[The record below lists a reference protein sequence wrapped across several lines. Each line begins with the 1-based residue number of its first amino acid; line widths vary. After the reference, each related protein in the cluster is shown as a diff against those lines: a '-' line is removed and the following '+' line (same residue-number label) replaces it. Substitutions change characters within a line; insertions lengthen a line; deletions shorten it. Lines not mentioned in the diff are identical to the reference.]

1 MLIKTTKTFHTMK
14 YFESY
19 SISYNCLLLYLFGW
33 VVVVFAIPGPDFS
46 FYWFSANFTF
56 VSAYSVV
63 GGGGGGPRTRGRA
76 HCYWPLCW
84 FSVCQKHCVV
94 VAPLL
99 SSAPPL
105 GILLGKNKI
114 FIRKIENLMGNFLTL
129 TVNVTKRVNG
139 RH

>member
-1 MLIKTTKTFHTMK
+1 MK

-63 GGGGGGPRTRGRA
+63 GGGGGALGLGVGHIATGLSAGSVFVRNIVLLLHR
-76 HCYWPLCW
+76 CYHQPHHWGFYW
-84 FSVCQKHCVV
+84 VKTKF
-94 VAPLL
+94 LL
-99 SSAPPL
+99 ERL
-105 GILLGKNKI
+105 KI
-114 FIRKIENLMGNFLTL
+114 
-129 TVNVTKRVNG
+129 
-139 RH
+139 